1 MLVWA
6 GGEGGKDSEGSEHR
20 GVGANVSRGA
30 YGPLLHGQE
39 LKQHLHPMNDG
50 RCKVRYRE
58 RCDRV
63 RTA

>member
-30 YGPLLHGQE
+30 YGPLLHGQVFTVNVSFCVIV
-39 LKQHLHPMNDG
+39 K
-50 RCKVRYRE
+50 
-58 RCDRV
+58 
-63 RTA
+63 